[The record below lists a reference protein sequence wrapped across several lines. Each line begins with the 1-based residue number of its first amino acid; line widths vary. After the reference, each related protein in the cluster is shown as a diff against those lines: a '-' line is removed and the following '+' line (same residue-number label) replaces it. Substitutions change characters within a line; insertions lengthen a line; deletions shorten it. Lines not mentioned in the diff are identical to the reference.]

1 MKPNDL
7 ELAEARAAFSKLS
20 AAIDGLMPIAKRIES
35 GEVSGE
41 LAEVITA
48 QITALAAYLMH
59 ANKLSDVLGRIHLMA
74 TAIDGH
80 VFWMKATKNLEGHQ
94 T

>member
-7 ELAEARAAFSKLS
+7 ELAETRDAFSKLG

-48 QITALAAYLMH
+48 QITALGAYLMH
-59 ANKLSDVLGRIHLMA
+59 ANKLSDVLGRIDLMA
-74 TAIDGH
+74 AAIDGH
-80 VFWMKATKNLEGHQ
+80 VFWMEATKVASAA
-94 T
+94 